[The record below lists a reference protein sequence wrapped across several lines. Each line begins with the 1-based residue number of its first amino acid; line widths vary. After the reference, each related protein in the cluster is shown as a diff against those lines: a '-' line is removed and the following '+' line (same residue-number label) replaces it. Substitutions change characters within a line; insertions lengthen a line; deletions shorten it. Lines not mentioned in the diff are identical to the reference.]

1 MFWGHKN
8 CKEIWSK
15 NQVVKKNGVV
25 EIPVT
30 GYLSDE
36 ALTLGPIKINR
47 FKGRFVKTDID
58 WCSIDDLIWFLDQ
71 SILNENAIMNFFM
84 HSYSLLSFDKQF
96 KKIKKNPK
104 QRASL
109 ELFLEHVNSIINP
122 LKFVQ

>member
-1 MFWGHKN
+1 MIQACFGDIKIA
-8 CKEIWSK
+8 KKYGVII
-15 NQVVKKNGVV
+15 NQVEKDGVL

-104 QRASL
+104 QRFFGTFFGACL
-109 ELFLEHVNSIINP
+109 R
-122 LKFVQ
+122 